1 MPKPATDRTREFRD
15 RQKAEGNVRLE
26 MWVPRH
32 LQDMIKAIVAAV
44 ISAVERK
51 GDES

>member
-1 MPKPATDRTREFRD
+1 MSKSGSEKVREHRE
-15 RQKAEGNVRLE
+15 RQKAEGKVRLE

-32 LQDMIKAIVAAV
+32 LQDMIRAIVAAV
-44 ISAVERK
+44 VSAVERK

>member
-1 MPKPATDRTREFRD
+1 MSKSGSEKVREHRE
-15 RQKAEGNVRLE
+15 RQKADGKVRLE
-26 MWVPRH
+26 MWAPRH

-44 ISAVERK
+44 VAAVERK